1 MESFSLR
8 VITPPIVSEVRA
20 IITISKELKTSGDG
34 DCHNITPEVEQAV
47 RDSGMRSGLVNIF
60 IPGSTAAVTTLEF
73 EEGVIKDLAGAME
86 RLIPKNIPYQHDE
99 RWQDRNGYSHVRA
112 ALMGPSLTVP
122 FVNGELQLGRWQQ
135 IVLID
140 FDNRSRNRQYLIN
153 ILGGARP

>member
-1 MESFSLR
+1 
-8 VITPPIVSEVRA
+8 
-20 IITISKELKTSGDG
+20 
-34 DCHNITPEVEQAV
+34 
-47 RDSGMRSGLVNIF
+47 MRSGLVTIF

-73 EEGVIKDLAGAME
+73 EEGVVNDLAGAME

-99 RWQDRNGYSHVRA
+99 RWQDRYGYSHVRA

-122 FVNGELQLGRWQQ
+122 FVNGGLQLGRWQQ

-153 ILGGARP
+153 ILWGEK

>member
-1 MESFSLR
+1 M
-8 VITPPIVSEVRA
+8 A
-20 IITISKELKTSGDG
+20 IITISKELKTKGDG

-122 FVNGELQLGRWQQ
+122 FVNSGLQLGRWQQ

>member
-1 MESFSLR
+1 M
-8 VITPPIVSEVRA
+8 
-20 IITISKELKTSGDG
+20 SKELKTTGDG

-47 RDSGMRSGLVNIF
+47 RDSGMRSGLVTIF

-122 FVNGELQLGRWQQ
+122 FINGGLQLGRWQQ

-153 ILGGARP
+153 ILGGNK